1 MKKKLLNL
9 MKLRTAMMLAAV
21 VVTFLGLPTKAW
33 ADEWVRSGDTWD
45 ASSYTLTVNSDPPAG
60 AYIHQDIV
68 YLIIGNNVKNIG
80 DGAFSS
86 CMWLKSLEIEGDLK
100 SIGDDAFAC
109 TSLENVFIPASVNHI
124 GNGAFRDCN
133 SIRSFSVASENT
145 TYKSDNDVLM
155 SKDGKTLIA
164 YPAYK
169 DATSYTIP
177 SDVET
182 ICNDAFESCSRLTS
196 ITVSSSTPSALGN
209 SVFSGKISEILVNY
223 SSLAAYRQADGWSK
237 YATKIKAIE
246 TTIPTTSGTCGKTSG
261 DDVTWTMT
269 DADNDGIYETLTIG
283 GTGGDMA
290 EYSSTSPAPWKDH
303 SANITHVVIGEK
315 VTNVSDES
323 FADCTNLTAIN
334 KEVDGVLMS
343 KDGTTTLVCYP
354 ADKTEGIYTLPATVT
369 SIADGAFAGNTNLQT
384 LFVMQDT
391 PPTLGG
397 TGVFRDGL
405 TIRVPGS
412 NLATYQSSWSTYSE
426 QIKGL
431 YTITAGDDVN
441 SYASDMV
448 DISYNS
454 TDYYRSGA
462 EIQVWLDEKATAPEG
477 YGGFIGFKVTNAA
490 GEDITSTEGLLTK
503 NDGEVGYTLVTPES
517 DITITALWKTIPV
530 ATVTGATG
538 LVYDGNEK
546 ALIDAENT
554 STTGGTLKYS
564 LDKTTWDT
572 EIPTKT
578 AANTYDV
585 YYMVEGNDTYEG
597 IAASETNKV
606 QVTIAPL
613 GVTLTANSRDTDV
626 FDGTEK
632 TVTGFTCSVA
642 GLTFDGVSASGSG
655 TNAGDYDVTFT
666 GVTLNDTKDTSGN
679 YVVTETINGKLTINP
694 AAGLIVSNKVVSA
707 AAEDASRTFEFTVTL
722 SNTTIN
728 GSYGEM
734 TFENGVATFSL
745 QDGEQKTAEGL
756 PSGTTFTVT
765 QTSVE
770 GFDTTKEG
778 DTGTIS
784 TTASTAAFTNTRET
798 GNLTVSNELVST
810 VTADADMEFT
820 FTVTLSNTTIN
831 GDFGGMTFEN
841 GVATITL
848 KGGEQKTAAGIPTD
862 ISYTVTQTAAEGFVT
877 TKEGDTGTI
886 STTTSTAA
894 FTNTRIM
901 TYTLDGVE
909 FAGGMHYATY
919 CNTTG
924 KNLTIPEGL
933 KAYAVSGVNGEV
945 VMLAEVEFLPTSSGT
960 TYFPLLL
967 YRAETSTSVGTAY
980 EYTGTA
986 TAPTYT
992 HLRYAL
998 ENVTTTGKEY
1008 VLYNDE
1014 FVKATGTI
1022 LAGARYLDLGGTFAR
1037 RLSIGSEATGIKA
1050 IDNGKWTMDNWY
1062 DLQGRRIEKPTKPGL
1077 YIKNGQKQIVKQNHE
1092 LH

>member
-1 MKKKLLNL
+1 MKKILLNL

-33 ADEWVRSGDTWD
+33 ADEWLRTGDTWD
-45 ASSYTLTVNSDPPAG
+45 AYSYKLTVNSDPPAG

-80 DGAFSS
+80 DGAFNDCNYLHLLS
-86 CMWLKSLEIEGDLK
+86 IEGDLK
-100 SIGDDAFAC
+100 SIGDDAFAG
-109 TSLENVFIPASVNHI
+109 TSLENVNIPASVNHI
-124 GNGAFRDCN
+124 GNGAFRYCN
-133 SIRSFSVASENT
+133 SICSFSVESGNT

-182 ICNDAFESCSRLTS
+182 ICNYAFESCSRLTS

-209 SVFSGKISEILVNY
+209 NVFSGTNCEILVNY

-261 DDVTWTMT
+261 GDVTWTMT

-412 NLATYQSSWSTYSE
+412 NLATYQSAWSAYSE

-431 YTITAGDDVN
+431 YTITTANGAN
-441 SYASDMV
+441 ISGIP
-448 DISYNS
+448 DISEGS

-503 NDGEVGYTLVTPES
+503 NNGEVGYTLVTPES
-517 DITITALWKTIPV
+517 DITITALWQELGDLTVSNTVVSSV
-530 ATVTGATG
+530 AADATMNFDFTVT
-538 LVYDGNEK
+538 
-546 ALIDAENT
+546 
-554 STTGGTLKYS
+554 
-564 LDKTTWDT
+564 
-572 EIPTKT
+572 
-578 AANTYDV
+578 
-585 YYMVEGNDTYEG
+585 
-597 IAASETNKV
+597 
-606 QVTIAPL
+606 L
-613 GVTLTANSRDTDV
+613 GD
-626 FDGTEK
+626 
-632 TVTGFTCSVA
+632 
-642 GLTFDGVSASGSG
+642 
-655 TNAGDYDVTFT
+655 
-666 GVTLNDTKDTSGN
+666 
-679 YVVTETINGKLTINP
+679 ETINGTYGEMTFINGVATITLKGGEQKTAEGLP
-694 AAGLIVSNKVVSA
+694 SGTTYTVTQKAAEGFDTTKEGDTGTISTTSSTAAFTNTRETGNLIVSNKVVSA
-707 AAEDASRTFEFTVTL
+707 AAEDASRTFDFTVTL
-722 SNTTIN
+722 GDKTIN
-728 GSYGEM
+728 GKFGDM

-933 KAYAVSGVNGEV
+933 KAYAVTGVNGEV

>member
-33 ADEWVRSGDTWD
+33 AQEWVRSGDTWD
-45 ASSYTLTVNSDPPAG
+45 AYSHKLTVNSDPPAG
-60 AYIHQDIV
+60 AYIHPDIV

-86 CMWLKSLEIEGDLK
+86 CTGLRSLEIEGDLK
-100 SIGDDAFAC
+100 SIGDLAFAG
-109 TSLENVFIPASVNHI
+109 TILENVNIPASVNHI
-124 GNGAFRDCN
+124 GNGAFRYCN

-182 ICNDAFESCSRLTS
+182 ICNYAFESCRLLTS

-209 SVFSGKISEILVNY
+209 NVFSGTNCDILVNY

-397 TGVFRDGL
+397 TGVFRGGL
-405 TIRVPGS
+405 TICVLGS
-412 NLATYQSSWSTYSE
+412 NLATYQSAWSAYSE

-431 YTITAGDDVN
+431 YTITTANGAN
-441 SYASDMV
+441 ISGIP
-448 DISYNS
+448 DISEGS
-454 TDYYRSGA
+454 TDYYHSGS
-462 EIQVWLDEKATAPEG
+462 EILLLQDDSAPEG
-477 YGGFIGFKVTNAA
+477 YGDFIGFKVTNAA

-503 NDGEVGYTLVTPES
+503 IDGEVGYTLVTPES
-517 DITITALWKTIPV
+517 DITITALWQELGDLTVSNTVVSSV
-530 ATVTGATG
+530 AADATMNFDFTVT
-538 LVYDGNEK
+538 
-546 ALIDAENT
+546 
-554 STTGGTLKYS
+554 
-564 LDKTTWDT
+564 
-572 EIPTKT
+572 
-578 AANTYDV
+578 
-585 YYMVEGNDTYEG
+585 
-597 IAASETNKV
+597 
-606 QVTIAPL
+606 L
-613 GVTLTANSRDTDV
+613 GD
-626 FDGTEK
+626 
-632 TVTGFTCSVA
+632 
-642 GLTFDGVSASGSG
+642 
-655 TNAGDYDVTFT
+655 
-666 GVTLNDTKDTSGN
+666 
-679 YVVTETINGKLTINP
+679 ETINGT
-694 AAGLIVSNKVVSA
+694 
-707 AAEDASRTFEFTVTL
+707 
-722 SNTTIN
+722 
-728 GSYGEM
+728 YGEM
-734 TFENGVATFSL
+734 TFINGVATITL
-745 QDGEQKTAEGL
+745 KGGEQKTAEGL

-1062 DLQGRRIEKPTKPGL
+1062 DLQGRKIQKPTKKGL
-1077 YIKNGQKQIVKQNHE
+1077 YIHNGVKE
-1092 LH
+1092 VVK

>member
-1 MKKKLLNL
+1 MKKILLNL
-9 MKLRTAMMLAAV
+9 MKLRTATMLAAV

-33 ADEWVRSGDTWD
+33 AESSGKCGKT
-45 ASSYTLTVNSDPPAG
+45 TSD
-60 AYIHQDIV
+60 
-68 YLIIGNNVKNIG
+68 NVKWDFYSSTKKLWIHGSGEMADDCASIWG
-80 DGAFSS
+80 DNGFID
-86 CMWLKSLEIEGDLK
+86 KITEVIIDYGVT
-100 SIGDDAFAC
+100 SIGKLAFNSC
-109 TSLENVFIPASVNHI
+109 LDLTTISIPASVTSI
-124 GNGAFRDCN
+124 GYYAFGLTKLSTINIPASVTSIEGGAFWDCPLTD
-133 SIRSFSVASENT
+133 IIVDP
-145 TYKSDNDVLM
+145 DNP
-155 SKDGKTLIA
+155 S
-164 YPAYK
+164 YK
-169 DATSYTIP
+169 D
-177 SDVET
+177 
-182 ICNDAFESCSRLTS
+182 
-196 ITVSSSTPSALGN
+196 
-209 SVFSGKISEILVNY
+209 
-223 SSLAAYRQADGWSK
+223 
-237 YATKIKAIE
+237 
-246 TTIPTTSGTCGKTSG
+246 
-261 DDVTWTMT
+261 
-269 DADNDGIYETLTIG
+269 
-283 GTGGDMA
+283 
-290 EYSSTSPAPWKDH
+290 
-303 SANITHVVIGEK
+303 
-315 VTNVSDES
+315 
-323 FADCTNLTAIN
+323 
-334 KEVDGVLMS
+334 VDGVLMS
-343 KDGTTTLVCYP
+343 KDGTILIEYP
-354 ADKTEGIYTLPATVT
+354 LGKTATSYTIPASVT
-369 SIADGAFAGNTNLQT
+369 SIFEKAQIIGNLSSIY
-384 LFVMQDT
+384 VMSST
-391 PPTLGG
+391 PPTLGD
-397 TGVFRDGL
+397 GVHFDP
-405 TIRVPGS
+405 TIYVPSAYLSDYKSAWSKFS
-412 NLATYQSSWSTYSE
+412 NK
-426 QIKGL
+426 IKGL

-441 SYASDMV
+441 SNASDNV